1 MNRKILKRQALEQ
14 LKGNWTPFVLASL
27 IFSAISFIFEMP
39 FLRNYFRAISR
50 LGSVTSIEN
59 YYYNL
64 GYIFGSSFLFL
75 LVLGAI
81 VAPMFTLACAKLA
94 KSYVENHNV
103 ENAEKITLNTF
114 FSHLKK
120 SGRGIGN
127 FWWTWL
133 WLVLWEF
140 AVLIPGIIL
149 LAIITFISHSVSAS
163 YFLAAILYIA
173 VLVVVINRSIAYSMN
188 WFILAKDPSVS
199 VFDAM
204 KISKNITNGQKGDLF
219 ILDLSFLGWAILSVF
234 TLGIGYL
241 WLLPYMQTT
250 KYNALLYLIQDYNKR
265 TSNPIFVTDS
275 ADASNQA
282 TFTSATDS
290 KLDENNPYFANDIN
304 SSSKKDEE

>member
-1 MNRKILKRQALEQ
+1 MNRKIFKRQALEQ
-14 LKGNWTPFVLASL
+14 LKGNWTPFVLTTL
-27 IFSAISFIFEMP
+27 IYLALTIVFIAP
-39 FLRNYFRAISR
+39 FYSTFFGNYFRMCYFNPYSTNGLLSTFWKTYLIFFIFAI
-50 LGSVTSIEN
+50 
-59 YYYNL
+59 
-64 GYIFGSSFLFL
+64 
-75 LVLGAI
+75 I
-81 VAPMFTLACAKLA
+81 VPPMFTLACAKLA
-94 KSYVENHNV
+94 KSYVENHNA

-149 LAIITFISHSVSAS
+149 LVIITLFISHSLGAS

-188 WFILAKDPSVS
+188 WFILAKEPSVS

-234 TLGIGYL
+234 TLGIGFL